1 MILPCLL
8 ASFLV
13 TIAAA
18 EPQKCCVD
26 KQFEAI
32 LGEFGG
38 VFLPGQNTQYL
49 DGYNLMS
56 YDYYAKMMR
65 LEAHMNQPDGTVQV
79 TNVIIDY
86 KAGKEYVKS
95 ETGCTVLD
103 TTEQMREPCVPAI
116 SRFLG
121 NTSFG
126 YGDMAL
132 KVNTWQYQKP
142 GTDNVVNL
150 VVTADGCVPMVEA
163 SYGTMNNA
171 KTDVVYFITS
181 FQPGIKDRSVFTLP
195 RNCRTGGSAVGVVGR
210 AVRALKD
217 LFGS

>member
-1 MILPCLL
+1 MFLSCLL
-8 ASFLV
+8 ASFFV
-13 TIAAA
+13 TNAAV

-26 KQFEAI
+26 RQFEAL

-38 VFLPGQNTQYL
+38 ALLPGKNTPTAL
-49 DGYNLMS
+49 DGFNLMS

-86 KAGKEYVKS
+86 KAGKEYVKTD
-95 ETGCTVLD
+95 TGCTVLD
-103 TTEQMREPCVPAI
+103 TTETMREPCVPAI

-126 YGDMAL
+126 YGDTTL

-142 GTDNVVNL
+142 GSDNVVNL

-181 FQPGIKDRSVFTLP
+181 FQPGIKDRSVFTIP
-195 RNCRTGGSAVGVVGR
+195 TNCQQGGSTVGVVGR

-217 LFGS
+217 LF